1 MARVSGPRSRWLTLP
16 LHALLVVVLVL
27 DVRAAVFWAGVGGS
41 LGVPVALAAA
51 GVAVLAGVLLA
62 VDVRRQV
69 VLGRLR
75 RPAAPD

>member
-1 MARVSGPRSRWLTLP
+1 VARVSGPRSRWLTLP